1 MYNSLKKDLE
11 RKQTNTTKKD
21 KNTNTNNIKNIK
33 ENFKKLK
40 KLKKVNLLS
49 DFPNINSLSKP
60 NRKTSN
66 NKNND
71 NEEMKKKPS
80 ATMNNFNNLPKTNNK
95 INLSKSSLNK
105 INFYSPQVISK
116 FQKINAI
123 SPMNYLKKYKFL
135 FKNNSLPNFNLKQ
148 DNTSNNLIKKENNTL
163 NNTMNKS
170 NYKTSLENYNNS
182 RKFPKK
188 HNNFS
193 KYFYQSQSNLFS
205 SKRIYRH
212 YIQEAEKDK
221 IIPEKYF
228 RVSGAPKHKNEIDD
242 LYKLNINFHRRLEE
256 IKSNKSI
263 AYKKDFNIMNYQ
275 ATLLKLVSK
284 KMSQKNV
291 KDLQKRYITFN
302 EKNFGIGHAPR
313 GRFTNLAEKIKY
325 NVPLFLYERIKQL
338 DKEKLI
344 SRYNYFKRASEN
356 MHNKFEKMYYKK
368 HKKLFKK
375 KEEKDNS
382 WNKSYNKY
390 KENVYTIKNM
400 TSKSHNKK
408 LKLNIKYNNY
418 NNSF

>member
-1 MYNSLKKDLE
+1 MKKE
-11 RKQTNTTKKD
+11 KEKKQMDNII
-21 KNTNTNNIKNIK
+21 KNNKLNIK
-33 ENFKKLK
+33 EKLK
-40 KLKKVNLLS
+40 NLSKLK
-49 DFPNINSLSKP
+49 NINSTPDIFNLNNLS
-60 NRKTSN
+60 
-66 NKNND
+66 NKNQMYNP
-71 NEEMKKKPS
+71 KKIKLKINAS
-80 ATMNNFNNLPKTNNK
+80 STTNNFNHLNNK
-95 INLSKSSLNK
+95 IFDTKNNFKFS
-105 INFYSPQVISK
+105 FYSPKTFPK
-116 FQKINAI
+116 FHKINPI
-123 SPMNYLKKYKFL
+123 SPMNYFQKYNFLSKKNKSL
-135 FKNNSLPNFNLKQ
+135 QNLRIKNN
-148 DNTSNNLIKKENNTL
+148 NTSRILKNNNTSFYNI
-163 NNTMNKS
+163 NNNNS
-170 NYKTSLENYNNS
+170 ISKTKYISSLENNKS
-182 RKFPKK
+182 LTKILKK
-188 HNNFS
+188 NFS
-193 KYFYQSQSNLFS
+193 DYFYKSQDDLYS
-205 SKRIYRH
+205 SKRIFRH
-212 YIQEAEKDK
+212 YIHESNKDK
-221 IIPEKYF
+221 ITPENF
-228 RVSGAPKHKNEIDD
+228 FFFNGAPKHKKELDD
-242 LYKLNINFHRRLEE
+242 LYKLNINYHTRLEE

-291 KDLQKRYITFN
+291 KDVQKRYITFN

-325 NVPLFLYERIKQL
+325 NVPLFLYERIRQL

-400 TSKSHNKK
+400 TSKSQNKK